1 MIYSSLQLSCLS
13 LSPTSIYNCTTKH
26 QSCHP
31 LDGNHIPGQVCLL
44 NNQPALEMWSIDRW
58 SHWGDTVG
66 CQERSLVDPLTVRLT
81 HQIGGKTKGA
91 KFVIGDINITG
102 GKHQH
107 TIKLELFSHPTFQ
120 PFQTHEGKNATESG
134 DSFAKYLEIDKPIER
149 RMRMLVKPGRLECT
163 GLMLLIKFLPVDH
176 NSRFGGEDK

>member
-107 TIKLELFSHPTFQ
+107 TIKLELFSHPTFS
-120 PFQTHEGKNATESG
+120 TLSNTRRKKC
-134 DSFAKYLEIDKPIER
+134 DEIDR
-149 RMRMLVKPGRLECT
+149 NLVTVLQISWDRQTDREENENVGEAWKT
-163 GLMLLIKFLPVDH
+163 GVHWTDVADQVFA
-176 NSRFGGEDK
+176 SWS